1 MENAMSGAPTPQP
14 IVLVGGILTFPTI
27 YGDMRASLERITGQP
42 VWVVQIFGH
51 EWIPTLLPAAWARLL
66 DRVDRAV
73 HQAVRASPTGKATLV
88 GHSAGGLLSRM
99 YLGPKPFRGRAY
111 RGLDYVDHLITLG
124 SPHYIQHHSLH
135 YGWIP
140 GWLEKH
146 YPDAYFPQV
155 RYKSIAG
162 KLIYGTRHGTWR
174 EHFAYGLYLGLIGYG
189 KAWGDGLVP
198 ITSALLRGSSQV
210 ILDGVS
216 HYAGFGGPWYG
227 EEDIIPLW
235 WNA

>member
-1 MENAMSGAPTPQP
+1 MENATSGAPTPQP
-14 IVLVGGILTFPTI
+14 VVLVGGFLSSPVI
-27 YGDMRASLERITGQP
+27 YGDMRAALERATGQS
-42 VWVVQIFGH
+42 VWVVEILGH
-51 EWIPTLLPAAWARLL
+51 DWIPSLLPAAWARLL

-73 HQAVRASPTGKATLV
+73 QQAVCASPTGKITLV
-88 GHSAGGLLSRM
+88 GHSAGGVLGRM

-111 RGLDYVDHLITLG
+111 RGIDYVDHLITLG
-124 SPHYIQHHSLH
+124 SPHYIQHYSLR
-135 YGWIP
+135 YGWLS

-146 YPDAYFPQV
+146 YPNAYFPEV

-162 KLIYGTRHGTWR
+162 KLIYGNRYGTRR
-174 EHFAYGLYLGLIGYG
+174 ERFAYGAYFGIIGYG

-198 ITSALLRGSSQV
+198 VASALLRGSSQI